1 MTSATEFELEV
12 RELAQAAARESER
25 RLTEAKALRRAGLE
39 QLKTARA
46 LRRQSEYYQQLI
58 R

>member
-12 RELAQAAARESER
+12 RELAAAAARESDR
-25 RLTEAKALRRAGLE
+25 RLADAQALRRAGIE
-39 QLKTARA
+39 QMKHARA
-46 LRRQSEYYQQLI
+46 LRRQSEYYSQLI